1 LPGIRFAFFR
11 RSHVDYVNKAGWRN
25 KRSRVCGNKHQRT
38 ETRTRPPGLL
48 RIYVGQLKKES
59 ATPEEIY
66 SSIEQW
72 ADARELTI
80 TEESKQ

>member
-1 LPGIRFAFFR
+1 MSITSIKLDGGLSDPEFVEISANAR
-11 RSHVDYVNKAGWRN
+11 
-25 KRSRVCGNKHQRT
+25 KHERAHLL
-38 ETRTRPPGLL
+38 GLL
-48 RIYVGQLKKES
+48 RIYIGHLKKES

-80 TEESKQ
+80 NEGNKQ

>member
-1 LPGIRFAFFR
+1 MGVKSIKLESGISDPDFVEISINAR
-11 RSHVDYVNKAGWRN
+11 
-25 KRSRVCGNKHQRT
+25 KHERANLL
-38 ETRTRPPGLL
+38 GLL

>member
-1 LPGIRFAFFR
+1 MSITSIKLDGGISDPEFVEISANAR
-11 RSHVDYVNKAGWRN
+11 
-25 KRSRVCGNKHQRT
+25 KHERAHLL
-38 ETRTRPPGLL
+38 GLL
-48 RIYVGQLKKES
+48 RIFVDQLKKES

-80 TEESKQ
+80 NEGNKQ

>member
-1 LPGIRFAFFR
+1 MSVTSIKLDGGISDPEFVEISANAR
-11 RSHVDYVNKAGWRN
+11 
-25 KRSRVCGNKHQRT
+25 KRERAHLL
-38 ETRTRPPGLL
+38 GLL

-66 SSIEQW
+66 SSIERW

-80 TEESKQ
+80 TEESK

>member
-1 LPGIRFAFFR
+1 MSITSIKLDGGISDPEFVEIRANAR
-11 RSHVDYVNKAGWRN
+11 
-25 KRSRVCGNKHQRT
+25 KHERAHLL
-38 ETRTRPPGLL
+38 GLL
-48 RIYVGQLKKES
+48 RIFVGQLKKES

>member
-1 LPGIRFAFFR
+1 MSITSIKLDGGISDPEFVEISTNAR
-11 RSHVDYVNKAGWRN
+11 
-25 KRSRVCGNKHQRT
+25 KRERAHLL
-38 ETRTRPPGLL
+38 GLL
-48 RIYVGQLKKES
+48 RIYVGQLKKERT
-59 ATPEEIY
+59 TPEEVY

>member
-1 LPGIRFAFFR
+1 MGVKSIKLESGISDPDFVEISTNAR
-11 RSHVDYVNKAGWRN
+11 
-25 KRSRVCGNKHQRT
+25 KHERAHLL
-38 ETRTRPPGLL
+38 GFL

-72 ADARELTI
+72 ANAREISI
-80 TEESKQ
+80 TEGNKQ

>member
-1 LPGIRFAFFR
+1 MSITSIKLDGGISDPEFVEISTNAR
-11 RSHVDYVNKAGWRN
+11 
-25 KRSRVCGNKHQRT
+25 KRERAHLL
-38 ETRTRPPGLL
+38 GLL
-48 RIYVGQLKKES
+48 RICVGQLKKER
-59 ATPEEIY
+59 ATPEEVY

>member
-1 LPGIRFAFFR
+1 MSITSIKLDGGISDPEFVEISANAR
-11 RSHVDYVNKAGWRN
+11 
-25 KRSRVCGNKHQRT
+25 KHERAHLL
-38 ETRTRPPGLL
+38 GLL

-80 TEESKQ
+80 NEGNKQ

>member
-1 LPGIRFAFFR
+1 MGVKSIKLESGISDPDFVEISTNAR
-11 RSHVDYVNKAGWRN
+11 
-25 KRSRVCGNKHQRT
+25 KHERAHLL
-38 ETRTRPPGLL
+38 GLL

-72 ADARELTI
+72 ADAREI
-80 TEESKQ
+80 SISEGNKQ

>member
-1 LPGIRFAFFR
+1 MGIKSIKLDGGISDPEFVEISANAR
-11 RSHVDYVNKAGWRN
+11 
-25 KRSRVCGNKHQRT
+25 KHERAHLL
-38 ETRTRPPGLL
+38 GLL

-72 ADARELTI
+72 ANARELAI
-80 TEESKQ
+80 TEGNKQ